1 MEVVFGKHFSTKY
14 FYGIFIFTFIFP
26 RTVATASR
34 YPHVEVIGT
43 DLAPAIINDNNIPM
57 NCRFELDDVNRGLA
71 HFYDQMDL
79 VHMRAVGAGV
89 SPCRFLPIHQAPF
102 HPLYSGGRDYPRAYQ
117 VPEARGYAP
126 PG

>member
-1 MEVVFGKHFSTKY
+1 M
-14 FYGIFIFTFIFP
+14 
-26 RTVATASR
+26 ATASR

-43 DLAPAIINDNNIPM
+43 DLAPAIMNENDVPM

-89 SPCRFLPIHQAPF
+89 SPCFILVKSFSIQHLVMLCYDLLNAT
-102 HPLYSGGRDYPRAYQ
+102 LS
-117 VPEARGYAP
+117 
-126 PG
+126 